1 MRQIN
6 NILIL
11 IIFGMF
17 AAESFGQVTAEA
29 TLDTSSIPIGGQT
42 HLNLIVSYQ
51 ADYTLKW
58 PILEDTITG
67 DIEILRKTRMDSVVS
82 ENKESITKKLS
93 LTITCFDS
101 GYYAIPPFKF
111 RYTKPGDTTAYT
123 SETRALLLGVT
134 GVEIDP
140 SADIRDIREPQPAP
154 FTFREALPWI
164 IIILVLSGLIYF
176 ILFYLKKRKKAEP
189 IFRPSFKPGIPP
201 YQLAL
206 DTLDT
211 LKRKKLWQNG
221 HLKEYYTELTDIVR
235 TYIEGQFHI
244 QALES
249 TTEEIL
255 ENILPVVRNDQAR
268 QKLQESLLLA
278 DLVKFAKEKPQPLEN
293 DVCFN
298 YINDFI
304 RESYLAG
311 KSEDETDPAQ
321 VTSDERIAMKK

>member
-1 MRQIN
+1 
-6 NILIL
+6 
-11 IIFGMF
+11 
-17 AAESFGQVTAEA
+17 
-29 TLDTSSIPIGGQT
+29 
-42 HLNLIVSYQ
+42 
-51 ADYTLKW
+51 
-58 PILEDTITG
+58 
-67 DIEILRKTRMDSVVS
+67 
-82 ENKESITKKLS
+82 
-93 LTITCFDS
+93 
-101 GYYAIPPFKF
+101 
-111 RYTKPGDTTAYT
+111 
-123 SETRALLLGVT
+123 LLGVA
-134 GVEIDP
+134 GVEIDS
-140 SADIRDIREPQPAP
+140 SADIRDIREPRHAP

-164 IIILVLSGLIYF
+164 IITLVITGLVYF
-176 ILFYLKKRKKAEP
+176 VLYYLKKRKKAEP
-189 IFRPSFKPGIPP
+189 IFRPSPKPNIPP

-249 TTEEIL
+249 TTDEIL
-255 ENILPVVRNDQAR
+255 EDIIPVVRNDQAR

-298 YINDFI
+298 HVTDFI

-311 KSEDETDPAQ
+311 KSEGGPDSSEVTTDVQ
-321 VTSDERIAMKK
+321 VARKSEEIKDGEIKIINNPEKL